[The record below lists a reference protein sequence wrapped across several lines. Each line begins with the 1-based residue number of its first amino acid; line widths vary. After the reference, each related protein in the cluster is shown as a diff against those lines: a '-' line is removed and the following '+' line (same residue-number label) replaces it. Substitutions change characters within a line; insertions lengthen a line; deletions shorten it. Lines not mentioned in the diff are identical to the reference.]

1 MKLYHSLTGKLPR
14 SEIIMNSAS
23 KRLGIC
29 LFVLLLAVPFVGR
42 GQAPNQDS
50 VWKPLMFFVGNWTGQ
65 AEGDP
70 GKGTYERQYRFI
82 FNNKFIEVRNKST
95 WAPTATNAKGE
106 VHEDI
111 GYISYGKARRVFVLR
126 QFHIEGFVNQ
136 YKLDSISPDGRTI
149 VFVSEAI
156 ENIGAGWRA
165 RETYQR
171 AGDGEF
177 SETFALAAPN
187 KDFEVYTK
195 AVLKRAK

>member
-1 MKLYHSLTGKLPR
+1 
-14 SEIIMNSAS
+14 MNSAQ
-23 KRLGIC
+23 KRFAKSI
-29 LFVLLLAVPFVGR
+29 FLLLAIPFVGR
-42 GQAPNQDS
+42 GQTPDQDG
-50 VWKPLMFFVGNWTGQ
+50 VWKPLTFLLGNWTAQ

-82 FNNKFIEVRNKST
+82 FNHKFIEIKNKST
-95 WAPTATNAKGE
+95 WAPTAANPKGE

-111 GYISYGKARRVFVLR
+111 GYLSYDKGRRTFVLR

-136 YKLDSISPDGRTI
+136 YKLDSISEDGRRI

-165 RETYQR
+165 RETYLR
-171 AGDGEF
+171 MGDGEF
-177 SETFALAAPN
+177 SETFELAAPG
-187 KDFEVYTK
+187 KEFEVYTK